1 MTCNHDWKDLSQ
13 GLGEPHHYCSR
24 CKAHKYK
31 GKYWTRQ
38 EWDAWVNGEDK
49 QMSLFQEPVD
59 SFAEKFR
66 RYRDS
71 PLQPYYVLWLIWH
84 DYDVDF
90 VPETMTDYAE
100 WISRK
105 HREFEPDERQR
116 NFDGYVE
123 RFTSWLMAETEKNC
137 KEEVCRNNGQT
148 FART

>member
-1 MTCNHDWKDLSQ
+1 MTQNWRKVMDSD
-13 GLGEPHHYCSR
+13 
-24 CKAHKYK
+24 
-31 GKYWTRQ
+31 
-38 EWDAWVNGEDK
+38 DK
-49 QMSLFQEPVD
+49 QIDFFARTGE

-84 DYDVDF
+84 DYDVDY
-90 VPETMTDYAE
+90 VPETMTDYTE
-100 WISRK
+100 WISAK
-105 HREFEPDERQR
+105 HRRFEPDERR
-116 NFDGYVE
+116 HNFDGYVE